1 MNVLA
6 GDVGGT
12 NARLALVDVVD
23 GRATIQEQRTYR
35 SQAYS
40 GLAPIVRT
48 FVTEVGSRPERAC
61 IGVPCPATEEECVAP
76 NLPWKVDA
84 DAVAADIGIASSAL
98 INDFTAIGHGIAFLR
113 AEDLETLQAGEPKA
127 HAPIGVIGAGT
138 GLGVGFLT
146 WRGDHYEVHGSEGGH
161 VGFSPR
167 GDRQAGV
174 ARSLERQYGRVSRER
189 VLSGP
194 GIIATYRYLATTG
207 DAPENPAVRD
217 ELERHDPAAVIF
229 RHALAGTDALC
240 RHTLDVF
247 VDGLGAAAGDLALS
261 VLASAGVYV
270 GGGIAPRIVA
280 HLRKGA
286 FLRAFR
292 DKGRLSGYL
301 ARVPLH
307 VIVNP
312 HVALLGAAAVAA
324 RLP

>member
-1 MNVLA
+1 MI
-6 GDVGGT
+6 
-12 NARLALVDVVD
+12 R
-23 GRATIQEQRTYR
+23 RPPR
-35 SQAYS
+35 S
-40 GLAPIVRT
+40 
-48 FVTEVGSRPERAC
+48 
-61 IGVPCPATEEECVAP
+61 
-76 NLPWKVDA
+76 
-84 DAVAADIGIASSAL
+84 
-98 INDFTAIGHGIAFLR
+98 
-113 AEDLETLQAGEPKA
+113 TLFPY
-127 HAPIGVIGAGT
+127 T
-138 GLGVGFLT
+138 TLF
-146 WRGDHYEVHGSEGGH
+146 
-161 VGFSPR
+161 
-167 GDRQAGV
+167 
-174 ARSLERQYGRVSRER
+174 RS
-189 VLSGP
+189 LSGP

-261 VLASAGVYV
+261 VLASAGIYV

-292 DKGRLSGYL
+292 DKGRMSGYL

>member
-12 NARLALVDVVD
+12 NARLALVEIVD
-23 GRATIQEQRTYR
+23 GRAIIRQQRTYA
-35 SQAYS
+35 SHAYS
-40 GLAPIVRT
+40 GLAPIVQT
-48 FVTEVGSRPERAC
+48 FCTELGARPERAC
-61 IGVPCPATEEECVAP
+61 IGVPCPATEDECVAP

-84 DAVAADIGIASSAL
+84 DAVAADIGIASSTL
-98 INDFTAIGHGIAFLR
+98 INDFTAIGHGIAFLGP
-113 AEDLETLQAGEPKA
+113 DDIETLQPGEPKA
-127 HAPIGVIGAGT
+127 RAPIGLIGAGT

-146 WRGDHYEVHGSEGGH
+146 WRSDHYEVHGSEGGH

-167 GDRQAGV
+167 GERQQALH
-174 ARSLERQYGRVSRER
+174 RFLERQYGRVSRER

-194 GIIATYRYLATTG
+194 GIIATYRFLATTG
-207 DAPENPAVRD
+207 DGPENPAVRD

-229 RHALAGTDALC
+229 RHALDGTDALC

-247 VDGLGAAAGDLALS
+247 VDGLGAAAGDLALE
-261 VLASAGVYV
+261 VLASGGVYV

-292 DKGRLSGYL
+292 DKGRMAGYI